1 MNENPPR
8 SRRALLKF
16 LVILVP
22 VLFLLGW
29 SQASLNLSFIRPRNA
44 TETILLAVLSA
55 VVFVAFVI
63 FALILARILLKVY
76 VERRQNQLGSRFKT
90 KMVVAFLGLSLVPAC
105 FLLLFSYGL
114 INRSIDSW
122 FGIPFDTVRRD
133 ASAIAQQLSRESREA
148 AVDDA
153 RYLATLP
160 ELQQDLRAG
169 TAANLVAVLQRLRN
183 AFRLESVLCLN
194 TDGHV
199 VVEAG
204 STGLTLQVLSRLLG
218 RANWNKL
225 PPSGQTAQT
234 RYQTSDLF
242 IAACPVYGA
251 AGSALGTVLAVRRLP
266 VNIQQIARQ
275 IQQETYQ
282 YDRLSR
288 EKKALKRVY
297 LLILLLLALL
307 ILFVAT
313 WFAMFFSKQVTG
325 PIQALAQA
333 THELSRGNLGWQI
346 SVRADA
352 ELGSL
357 IRLFNDMAMQL
368 QESRRAVERAAEELQ
383 RANRQLEERS
393 NTIEAILENVPTGVI
408 SFNPDG
414 QITKINST
422 AERMFGTPGLT
433 RPPTLSDLF
442 PPDEAREISRLFR
455 RAGRQGV
462 VNRQLNLRVGGRRA
476 FVGLT
481 LSSISAQHGAVGF
494 VMVLE
499 DLTEVMKAQ
508 RSAAW
513 REVAQRVAHEIKN
526 PLTPIQLSADR
537 IRRLLGK
544 AAPDSVPP
552 QLLSAVAESSSLIQR
567 EVATLKALVD
577 EFSDFA
583 RFPASHPV
591 ISDLKGIMENAL
603 DVFNGR
609 LSNIALHRDL
619 SRSLPAVCVD
629 PEQMK
634 RAVVNLVD
642 NAAEALENSAVKEIW
657 VRTGVDP
664 DRETVFVVIADSGP
678 GIPPEAKERLFLPFF
693 STKQRG
699 TGLGLA
705 IVSRIVSEHNGVVRV
720 EENWPS
726 GTQFIIELP
735 LEPSAVVAADAKPH
749 FSL

>member
-1 MNENPPR
+1 MDQKPQR
-8 SRRALLKF
+8 SRRALLTF
-16 LVILVP
+16 LLVLVP
-22 VLFLLGW
+22 VLFFLGW

-63 FALILARILLKVY
+63 FALILARILLKVHA
-76 VERRQNQLGSRFKT
+76 ERRQNQLGSRLKT
-90 KMVVAFLGLSLVPAC
+90 KLVAAFLGLSLVPVC

-133 ASAIAQQLSRESREA
+133 ASAIAEQLSRQSRQ
-148 AVDDA
+148 AVLDDA
-153 RYLATLP
+153 GHLAALP
-160 ELQQDLRAG
+160 ELQQELRP
-169 TAANLVAVLQRLRN
+169 AAAPHLKPLLQRLEVE
-183 AFRLESVLCLN
+183 FRLDALLCLN
-194 TDGHV
+194 PKGMLVAH
-199 VVEAG
+199 AG
-204 STGLTLQVLSRLLG
+204 GARLTLSNLSKLFGTTAWNNLNSGGETAQARYGDSGLFLAAYPVLS
-218 RANWNKL
+218 
-225 PPSGQTAQT
+225 
-234 RYQTSDLF
+234 
-242 IAACPVYGA
+242 
-251 AGSALGTVLAVRRLP
+251 AGGERLGTVLAVRRLP
-266 VNIQQIARQ
+266 ANIQQMASQ
-275 IQQETYQ
+275 IQQEARQ

-297 LLILLLLALL
+297 TLILLLLALL

-313 WFAMFFSKQVTG
+313 WFAMFLSKQVTV

-346 SVRADA
+346 SVRGDA

-357 IRLFNDMAMQL
+357 IRMFNEMTTQL
-368 QESRRAVERAAEELQ
+368 QESRRAVEKAAEDLQ
-383 RANRQLEERS
+383 RANRQLEERG

-408 SFNPDG
+408 SFDPEG
-414 QITKINST
+414 GITKINST
-422 AERMFGTPGLT
+422 AERMFGLGAVDKG
-433 RPPTLSDLF
+433 RTLADLF
-442 PPDEAREISRLFR
+442 PADEAREISRLFR

-462 VNRQLNLRVGGRRA
+462 VNRQLQLRLSGRRA

-499 DLTEVMKAQ
+499 DLTELMKAQ

-537 IRRLLGK
+537 ISRLLGK
-544 AAPDSVPP
+544 SAPDSFPP
-552 QLLSAVAESSSLIQR
+552 SLLAAVAESASLIQR
-567 EVATLKALVD
+567 EVATLKGLVD

-583 RFPASHPV
+583 RFPASQPV
-591 ISDLKGIMENAL
+591 PSDLNAIIENAL
-603 DVFNGR
+603 EVFDGR
-609 LSNIALHRDL
+609 LSDIAVYRDL
-619 SRSLPAVCVD
+619 SRDLPVIRAD

-634 RAVVNLVD
+634 RAVVNLID
-642 NAAEALENSAVKEIW
+642 NAAEALEVSSLKEIW

-664 DRETVFVVIADSGP
+664 NREVVFVIIADSGP

-705 IVSRIVSEHNGVVRV
+705 IVSRIVSEHCGMIRV
-720 EENWPS
+720 EENWPA

-735 LEPSAVVAADAKPH
+735 AEPSAVLAANRA
-749 FSL
+749 